1 LNQLTSIFY
10 EHEFL
15 FKYTIL
21 PIIPLIIIALLSI
34 DPLLWISSEV
44 HHFYIELFAVVFG
57 LILSFYY
64 LLRAK
69 TINDNFSL
77 FIGLGFLISAM
88 IDLLHVII
96 SYNAIS
102 NPLFIKYFIPQTW
115 FAGRIFLSS
124 LLTIAILKYS
134 KLAKGI
140 DEEQQQQQQYHQ
152 PNEEDNDNIV
162 EQIKE
167 QKEQQQE
174 PGLRIQKRI
183 LIYLILLGIFSIG
196 VALAS
201 LYLVFPSSVIDE
213 YSLHR
218 PYEIPPLILFSVALF
233 FFYKRQLYK
242 RKDLFYKGLAVYLIL
257 DIFSQIIM
265 SYSAVSFDT
274 AHNIAH
280 VLKDAAYFVNIIALS
295 LSSIQSNVELKKSN
309 ELIRV
314 QNKKLEESGKMQ
326 KEFIN
331 IAAHELRT
339 PIQPILGLSDL
350 LIYRSI
356 KGTENYRMAEV
367 INRNAIKLQHL
378 AEDIL
383 DVTKI
388 EGQTLILNKER
399 FDLNDLIINIISDFE
414 NSTSEKSS
422 SSSSNDLLNSVN
434 VKMIYKPATT
444 TATTTT
450 IQQTNPPYQNQP
462 IVVEADKT
470 RISQVL
476 SNLLS
481 NANKSSSIDAEE
493 EEIEE
498 KEGDEDRGKTKFIFI
513 DLKRIEKRK
522 EKVHH
527 HLYLLPHYTHHHLHQ
542 HDDNLKA
549 KSAKGLKGDEK
560 EEGQA
565 ATSTAVVSIQDEGSG
580 IKSELRSRLYE
591 KFATGC
597 QGGTGLGLFISKNI
611 IEAHGGN
618 LWFEDNKDGKGVTFY
633 FTLPIFAI
641 STISTTT
648 TTESPH
654 QNNILENQR
663 ANNDDNLLLKK
674 NSISSGYGSGNNS
687 GNNINSSGWKDDDEN
702 NYKPKGNRI
711 TILLVDDDN
720 DINITLR
727 KVLEEKGYEIHAFSN
742 PKKAL
747 GSFEKDMYNLIILDI
762 KMPKMNG
769 FEFYEKLRNIDSKVK
784 VCFLTAGEMNSDK
797 DNEIFSKNLCLRK
810 PIENEALLMVIK
822 NLLEL

>member
-1 LNQLTSIFY
+1 M
-10 EHEFL
+10 
-15 FKYTIL
+15 
-21 PIIPLIIIALLSI
+21 PLIIIALLSI

-140 DEEQQQQQQYHQ
+140 DEEQQRQQQQYHQ

-527 HLYLLPHYTHHHLHQ
+527 HLYLLPHYTRHHLHQ

-618 LWFEDNKDGKGVTFY
+618 LWFEDNKDKRGVTFY
-633 FTLPIFAI
+633 FTLPIFD
-641 STISTTT
+641 ISTTAT
-648 TTESPH
+648 ATSTAIDTSKSTAKATHTESPY
-654 QNNILENQR
+654 QNNI
-663 ANNDDNLLLKK
+663 NNDDLL
-674 NSISSGYGSGNNS
+674 
-687 GNNINSSGWKDDDEN
+687 
-702 NYKPKGNRI
+702 
-711 TILLVDDDN
+711 
-720 DINITLR
+720 
-727 KVLEEKGYEIHAFSN
+727 
-742 PKKAL
+742 
-747 GSFEKDMYNLIILDI
+747 
-762 KMPKMNG
+762 
-769 FEFYEKLRNIDSKVK
+769 
-784 VCFLTAGEMNSDK
+784 
-797 DNEIFSKNLCLRK
+797 
-810 PIENEALLMVIK
+810 
-822 NLLEL
+822 

>member
-1 LNQLTSIFY
+1 LNQFTSIFY

-21 PIIPLIIIALLSI
+21 PIIPLIIIASLSI
-34 DPLLWISSEV
+34 DPLLWVSSEV

-57 LILSFYY
+57 LVLSFYY

-77 FIGLGFLISAM
+77 FIGLGFLISAI
-88 IDLLHVII
+88 IDLLHVVI
-96 SYNAIS
+96 SYYSIS

-134 KLAKGI
+134 KLAKGV
-140 DEEQQQQQQYHQ
+140 DEKQQQQRQQHHQ
-152 PNEEDNDNIV
+152 PNEKEKEKDIVQENNNNDIV
-162 EQIKE
+162 EQIQEK
-167 QKEQQQE
+167 QQRQQE
-174 PGLRIQKRI
+174 EYPELQQPGLRIQKRI

-201 LYLVFPSSVIDE
+201 LYLVFPASVIDE

-218 PYEIPPLILFSVALF
+218 PYEIPPLILFSIALF

-242 RKDLFYKGLAVYLIL
+242 RKDLFYKGLVVYLIL
-257 DIFSQIIM
+257 DIFSQIVM
-265 SYSAVSFDT
+265 SYSALPFDT
-274 AHNIAH
+274 AHNMAH

-314 QNKKLEESGKMQ
+314 QNKKLKESGKMQ

-356 KGTENYRMAEV
+356 KGTENHKMAEV

-388 EGQTLILNKER
+388 ESQTLILNKER
-399 FDLNDLIINIISDFE
+399 FDLNDLILNTIYDFE
-414 NSTSEKSS
+414 SSTNEKPSS
-422 SSSSNDLLNSVN
+422 SSTTTTTTNDLLNP
-434 VKMIYKPATT
+434 VKVKVKLIYKPATT
-444 TATTTT
+444 TTATDTTTTTTTT
-450 IQQTNPPYQNQP
+450 IQQTNPHSYHHQP
-462 IVVEADKT
+462 IIVEADKT

-493 EEIEE
+493 EKEEEVGIEKEKEEIE
-498 KEGDEDRGKTKFIFI
+498 KEVGIEEEGNEGNEDGAKTKFIFI
-513 DLKRIEKRK
+513 DLKRIEKRE

-527 HLYLLPHYTHHHLHQ
+527 HQYRLHHHH
-542 HDDNLKA
+542 HDDDNLKA
-549 KSAKGLKGDEK
+549 KDAK
-560 EEGQA
+560 EEEQA
-565 ATSTAVVSIQDEGSG
+565 AATATTTTSTAVVSIQDEGSG
-580 IKSELRSRLYE
+580 IKSEVRSRLYE
-591 KFATGC
+591 KFATGS

-618 LWFEDNKDGKGVTFY
+618 LWFEDNKDKKGVTFY
-633 FTLPIFAI
+633 FTLPIFNI
-641 STISTTT
+641 STASKSTATAIAT
-648 TTESPH
+648 HADTESPY
-654 QNNILENQR
+654 QNSI
-663 ANNDDNLLLKK
+663 NNDDLL
-674 NSISSGYGSGNNS
+674 
-687 GNNINSSGWKDDDEN
+687 
-702 NYKPKGNRI
+702 
-711 TILLVDDDN
+711 
-720 DINITLR
+720 
-727 KVLEEKGYEIHAFSN
+727 
-742 PKKAL
+742 
-747 GSFEKDMYNLIILDI
+747 
-762 KMPKMNG
+762 
-769 FEFYEKLRNIDSKVK
+769 
-784 VCFLTAGEMNSDK
+784 
-797 DNEIFSKNLCLRK
+797 
-810 PIENEALLMVIK
+810 
-822 NLLEL
+822 

>member
-1 LNQLTSIFY
+1 MNQLISIFY

-21 PIIPLIIIALLSI
+21 PIIPLIIIALLSV
-34 DPLLWISSEV
+34 DPLLWVSSEV

-57 LILSFYY
+57 LVLSFYY

-77 FIGLGFLISAM
+77 FIGLGFLISAI

-140 DEEQQQQQQYHQ
+140 DEQQQQQQQQQYHQ
-152 PNEEDNDNIV
+152 PNEEDDDDDNEEDNDNIV

-167 QKEQQQE
+167 QKEQEQK

-242 RKDLFYKGLAVYLIL
+242 RKDLFYKGLVVYLIL

-356 KGTENYRMAEV
+356 KGTENHKMAEV

-399 FDLNDLIINIISDFE
+399 FDLNDLILNTISDFE

-422 SSSSNDLLNSVN
+422 SSSNDLLNSVK

-444 TATTTT
+444 TTA
-450 IQQTNPPYQNQP
+450 QPLLYNKWTNY
-462 IVVEADKT
+462 
-470 RISQVL
+470 
-476 SNLLS
+476 
-481 NANKSSSIDAEE
+481 
-493 EEIEE
+493 
-498 KEGDEDRGKTKFIFI
+498 
-513 DLKRIEKRK
+513 
-522 EKVHH
+522 
-527 HLYLLPHYTHHHLHQ
+527 HQ
-542 HDDNLKA
+542 
-549 KSAKGLKGDEK
+549 
-560 EEGQA
+560 
-565 ATSTAVVSIQDEGSG
+565 
-580 IKSELRSRLYE
+580 
-591 KFATGC
+591 
-597 QGGTGLGLFISKNI
+597 
-611 IEAHGGN
+611 
-618 LWFEDNKDGKGVTFY
+618 
-633 FTLPIFAI
+633 
-641 STISTTT
+641 
-648 TTESPH
+648 
-654 QNNILENQR
+654 
-663 ANNDDNLLLKK
+663 
-674 NSISSGYGSGNNS
+674 
-687 GNNINSSGWKDDDEN
+687 
-702 NYKPKGNRI
+702 
-711 TILLVDDDN
+711 
-720 DINITLR
+720 
-727 KVLEEKGYEIHAFSN
+727 
-742 PKKAL
+742 
-747 GSFEKDMYNLIILDI
+747 
-762 KMPKMNG
+762 
-769 FEFYEKLRNIDSKVK
+769 
-784 VCFLTAGEMNSDK
+784 
-797 DNEIFSKNLCLRK
+797 
-810 PIENEALLMVIK
+810 
-822 NLLEL
+822 

>member
-1 LNQLTSIFY
+1 LNQFTAIFY

-15 FKYTIL
+15 LKYTIL

-34 DPLLWISSEV
+34 DPLLWVSSEV

-57 LILSFYY
+57 LVLSFYY

-77 FIGLGFLISAM
+77 FIGLGFLISAI

-96 SYNAIS
+96 SYYAIS

-140 DEEQQQQQQYHQ
+140 DEQQCQS
-152 PNEEDNDNIV
+152 NEEKDEDEDNTVD
-162 EQIKE
+162 QIKE
-167 QKEQQQE
+167 QKQQQKQQE
-174 PGLRIQKRI
+174 QNSGLRIQKRI
-183 LIYLILLGIFSIG
+183 LIYLILLGIFSIC

-201 LYLVFPSSVIDE
+201 LYLVFPASVIDE

-218 PYEIPPLILFSVALF
+218 PYEIPPLILFSIALF

-242 RKDLFYKGLAVYLIL
+242 RKDLFYKGLVVYLIL

-265 SYSAVSFDT
+265 SYSSISFDT

-295 LSSIQSNVELKKSN
+295 LSSIQSNAELKKSN

-314 QNKKLEESGKMQ
+314 QNKKLKESGKMQ

-350 LIYRSI
+350 LIYRSN
-356 KGTENYRMAEV
+356 KGTENHKMAEV

-388 EGQTLILNKER
+388 EGHTLIINKER
-399 FDLNDLIINIISDFE
+399 FDLNDLILNTISDFE
-414 NSTSEKSS
+414 NSTNKKSS
-422 SSSSNDLLNSVN
+422 EDMLNPLKVK
-434 VKMIYKPATT
+434 VKMIYKP
-444 TATTTT
+444 
-450 IQQTNPPYQNQP
+450 IIHQNGGPCRHQP
-462 IVVEADKT
+462 IVVEADKN

-476 SNLLS
+476 SNLLN
-481 NANKSSSIDAEE
+481 NANKSSIDAEE
-493 EEIEE
+493 EVGIEE
-498 KEGDEDRGKTKFIFI
+498 GQEKKRGKTKFIFI

-527 HLYLLPHYTHHHLHQ
+527 HHPRHHDYHNETKQ
-542 HDDNLKA
+542 A
-549 KSAKGLKGDEK
+549 KQDK
-560 EEGQA
+560 EEEQ
-565 ATSTAVVSIQDEGSG
+565 TAVISIEDEGSG
-580 IKSELRSRLYE
+580 IKSKLRSRLYE
-591 KFATGC
+591 KFASDSR
-597 QGGTGLGLFISKNI
+597 GGTGLGLFISKNI
-611 IEAHGGN
+611 IEAHGGK
-618 LWFEDNKDGKGVTFY
+618 LWFEDNKNGKGVTFY

-641 STISTTT
+641 SATAIATA
-648 TTESPH
+648 TESPY
-654 QNNILENQR
+654 QNSILENQR
-663 ANNDDNLLLKK
+663 TNDDDDYLLLKK
-674 NSISSGYGSGNNS
+674 NSISSRPGGSNS
-687 GNNINSSGWKDDDEN
+687 GGISWNEEKEKEKEKDYKSKDNNKT
-702 NYKPKGNRI
+702 R
-711 TILLVDDDN
+711 ILLVDDDE

-727 KVLEEKGYEIHAFSN
+727 KVLEEKGYDVNAFSN
-742 PKKAL
+742 PIEAL
-747 GSFEKDMYNLIILDI
+747 DNFEKDLYNLIILDI

-769 FEFYEKLRNIDSKVK
+769 FEFYKKVRKIDNKVK
-784 VCFLTAGEMNSDK
+784 VCFLTAGEINSDK
-797 DNEIFSKNLCLRK
+797 DYEIFRKNLCLRK
-810 PIENEALLMVIK
+810 PIENESLLMIIK
-822 NLLEL
+822 NLIEL